1 MSQKNRKTSDL
12 VSTIPLT
19 YDDETVAEQPLRP
32 RFGDMWITAVD
43 PEAGRKL
50 RVNNEAPNDR
60 KKPLT
65 IIKLATVKE
74 TR

>member
-1 MSQKNRKTSDL
+1 MSNKNRETSNL

-19 YDDETVAEQPLRP
+19 YDDETVVEQPLRP
-32 RFGDMWITAVD
+32 RFGDMWITAID
-43 PEAGRKL
+43 PEENQPL
-50 RVNNEAPNDR
+50 RINNEAPASR